1 LAHGQQFLAT
11 EAWSAIGRDPRQHL
25 GGAVQPSPPPQG
37 EQLGRGQASAEMGSR
52 FTPGPGMQRLGVE
65 QQTVEV
71 EQASGGSNHAA
82 ILNDHRPGLLQQ
94 GLWRLFLA

>member
-1 LAHGQQFLAT
+1 
-11 EAWSAIGRDPRQHL
+11 
-25 GGAVQPSPPPQG
+25 
-37 EQLGRGQASAEMGSR
+37 MGSR

-71 EQASGGSNHAA
+71 EQAGGGSNHQS
-82 ILNDHRPGLLQQ
+82 ILNDHRRGLLQQ

>member
-1 LAHGQQFLAT
+1 
-11 EAWSAIGRDPRQHL
+11 
-25 GGAVQPSPPPQG
+25 
-37 EQLGRGQASAEMGSR
+37 MGSR

-71 EQASGGSNHAA
+71 EQAGGGSNHAA